1 MIIDYK
7 VAVIIVN
14 WNKYDFTTKCIKS
27 VLKNSYKNFRIILI
41 DNEYKIDGFSDIIK
55 NKKIHLIKNEINH
68 GFSRAVNQGIKYS
81 LQKKYDYVLLLNN
94 DTLIQK
100 DLIKLLI
107 KQSHT
112 YKQKVVQPL
121 ILNFNATKIWNAGGR
136 INNFFGIFYSRK
148 KNKLY
153 KSYKKNN
160 LLIEWFT
167 GCCVLIHS
175 DIFNEIGYFDENF
188 FAYYEDA
195 DFSLRLKKRG
205 YDIGL
210 MDDSYLRHFGSIS
223 SKTKNEKEGNLSP
236 HIHYLNIRNHI
247 LVLKKHPK
255 FFNPLGSYIYQLV
268 KISSYLLYFMI
279 RFRFNKFKMVLKA
292 VFISIKFS
300 K

>member
-41 DNEYKIDGFSDIIK
+41 DNEYKNDGFSDIIK

-153 KSYKKNN
+153 KSYKK
-160 LLIEWFT
+160 
-167 GCCVLIHS
+167 
-175 DIFNEIGYFDENF
+175 
-188 FAYYEDA
+188 
-195 DFSLRLKKRG
+195 K
-205 YDIGL
+205 
-210 MDDSYLRHFGSIS
+210 
-223 SKTKNEKEGNLSP
+223 
-236 HIHYLNIRNHI
+236 
-247 LVLKKHPK
+247 
-255 FFNPLGSYIYQLV
+255 
-268 KISSYLLYFMI
+268 
-279 RFRFNKFKMVLKA
+279 
-292 VFISIKFS
+292 
-300 K
+300 